1 MNATLSPASSSPAAA
16 ADWERGAV
24 LLGRSILF
32 LISIY
37 VPTIFFTW
45 TWQHYQVPK
54 VASFQFLVMVLL
66 ACWGV
71 LAARRRCVR
80 SPLATPTA
88 AFFLVV
94 MVTALGAVNLAEAWE
109 TVAFLCAGM
118 VLIVLAPKF
127 LNRYQDF
134 EFLAYLYGFQCLM
147 VDLYALAQ
155 WFGWKSVFEYG
166 SAFGFRDL
174 NTPKPVSFMG
184 NENYAAEFLNLTIPI
199 CIAMII
205 HYRRRPVPFI
215 FFSFVTLLNG
225 VTMLYIDCNASY
237 LGFSVS
243 IPVTLILWIYYKGIP
258 WSLSQGIFRVSRATL
273 ERWFRHSLVLGI
285 LAFCVGATV
294 ICSVPNPVRT
304 QLVSM
309 GTWVDVDGDLVPDG
323 VAPIVFRLQC
333 MDAAI
338 RNIFESPFTGI
349 GAGNFKVMHPLYE
362 SQLERKVLGEETLAR
377 KVHNDHL
384 WHAVEFGVFGQFSWY
399 WIITAT
405 FFGIFASLRIL
416 AHQKLLTARTQAL
429 GGSTRMGIFTPN
441 QREFY
446 FYFQLGI
453 AGGLLTA
460 LVSCAFG
467 HTFVIASG
475 TVTYWML
482 TGVSMAVF
490 QKIQFAVRGIPL
502 SPLGT
507 TEEPLIRPQQ
517 WTRRAPSYA
526 VAAVLLGSVIPFGV
540 LNTYQLIGETWL
552 RHGMSER
559 DNENYYTM
567 FRCFQE
573 AERMYPYQMEIFY
586 ILGRYYIDGVMA
598 TEGAILG
605 GEQALEK
612 IPEGLRPEYLQI
624 YDERGIVTLQTDIFM
639 NPNYKWAHNNLG
651 VLYDRYYELIRPD
664 SPFRKYFTIPDR
676 PDQVA
681 ALEEASRQTYRRVLR
696 IDKEQVYAHYNLGLG
711 AFKRQDYKQAVDRL
725 NMALMVDPTRYEI
738 YRYLAQCFIN
748 MDDYPRAYRAVDKY
762 LEKTLFQRIT
772 SEAKTS
778 EEQKKYS
785 LILQCLERGNYL
797 QAVRLARQQLNW
809 QSDEL
814 NTLYLKIASELAK
827 DKNQHD
833 LALEALE
840 KAVWML
846 SSPPGQNLLFYAKLY
861 ESLGNLDKA
870 VESMADYVRQ
880 HPSEIEYTRMLRNL
894 YVQLGDIGKAAKTS
908 AELVSRVT
916 DNWRD
921 LITHARIL
929 IGNRIPWEDVFPY
942 VQQAVR
948 IGGDEARKSVTED
961 HPGNFIQAFIGA
973 DPRLQQLLG
982 PAFVKPSSPPESPAG
997 EAVSPAAPDT
1007 IPDGTPAGGPGNT
1020 PPNASSDTPAP
1031 APESAPEATAGAGGA
1046 P

>member
-1 MNATLSPASSSPAAA
+1 MNATILPAWNAPAAPSA
-16 ADWERGAV
+16 WERGTA

-32 LISIY
+32 LIAIY

-54 VASFQFLVMVLL
+54 VASFQFLVLVLL

-71 LAARRRCVR
+71 LASRRRFVR
-80 SPLATPTA
+80 SPLATPAA

-127 LNRYQDF
+127 LTRFKDF

-147 VDLYALAQ
+147 VDIYALAQ
-155 WFGWKSVFEYG
+155 WFGWRSVFEYG

-199 CIAMII
+199 GVAMII
-205 HYRRRPVPFI
+205 NYRRRPVPFI
-215 FFSFVTLLNG
+215 FFSLVTLLNC

-258 WSLSQGIFRVSRATL
+258 WSLSQGIFQASRAKL
-273 ERWFRHSLVLGI
+273 ERWFRHLLVLGI
-285 LAFCVGATV
+285 LLFGVGVTLV
-294 ICSVPNPVRT
+294 CSVPNPVRT
-304 QLVSM
+304 KLISM

-338 RNIFESPFTGI
+338 RNIFEAPFMGI
-349 GAGNFKVMHPLYE
+349 GAGNFKVMHPLFE

-416 AHQKLLTARTQAL
+416 AHQKLLTGRTQAL
-429 GGSTRMGIFTPN
+429 GDTAGMGIFTPN

-446 FYFQLGI
+446 FYLQLGI

-482 TGVSMAVF
+482 TGVSMAVY

-502 SPLGT
+502 SFLGT
-507 TEEPLIRPQQ
+507 TDEPLTRPQL
-517 WTRRAPSYA
+517 WTRAAPSYA
-526 VAAVLLGSVIPFGV
+526 VAALLFGSVAPFGV

-573 AERMYPYQMEIFY
+573 AERIYPYQMEIFY

-605 GEQALEK
+605 GEQALQK
-612 IPEGLRPEYLQI
+612 IPQGLSPEYLQI

-639 NPNYKWAHNNLG
+639 NPNYKWAHNNLACCTTG
-651 VLYDRYYELIRPD
+651 ITSSSGPIPPSGNISPSPTGPIRW
-664 SPFRKYFTIPDR
+664 R
-676 PDQVA
+676 PWKKPA
-681 ALEEASRQTYRRVLR
+681 GKPTAGSCAS
-696 IDKEQVYAHYNLGLG
+696 
-711 AFKRQDYKQAVDRL
+711 
-725 NMALMVDPTRYEI
+725 TRS
-738 YRYLAQCFIN
+738 RC
-748 MDDYPRAYRAVDKY
+748 
-762 LEKTLFQRIT
+762 TRIT
-772 SEAKTS
+772 TWAWGPTS
-778 EEQKKYS
+778 GR
-785 LILQCLERGNYL
+785 I
-797 QAVRLARQQLNW
+797 
-809 QSDEL
+809 
-814 NTLYLKIASELAK
+814 
-827 DKNQHD
+827 
-833 LALEALE
+833 
-840 KAVWML
+840 
-846 SSPPGQNLLFYAKLY
+846 
-861 ESLGNLDKA
+861 
-870 VESMADYVRQ
+870 
-880 HPSEIEYTRMLRNL
+880 TR
-894 YVQLGDIGKAAKTS
+894 
-908 AELVSRVT
+908 
-916 DNWRD
+916 
-921 LITHARIL
+921 
-929 IGNRIPWEDVFPY
+929 
-942 VQQAVR
+942 
-948 IGGDEARKSVTED
+948 
-961 HPGNFIQAFIGA
+961 
-973 DPRLQQLLG
+973 PRW
-982 PAFVKPSSPPESPAG
+982 
-997 EAVSPAAPDT
+997 
-1007 IPDGTPAGGPGNT
+1007 
-1020 PPNASSDTPAP
+1020 
-1031 APESAPEATAGAGGA
+1031 TA
-1046 P
+1046 